1 VNKSDK
7 RKCSR
12 MPLVITDPELNKLQ
26 DTVLFPAKVEKAKE
40 ITARLRLPE
49 VSIHESAKANK

>member
-1 VNKSDK
+1 
-7 RKCSR
+7 